1 MNIKLQKSTE
11 IISLA
16 EITGPIG
23 SKIYHKEQKVDWTV
37 TNVRCTTK
45 ENQSASF
52 TLAADI
58 LCLAFIF
65 DTAVFIAFMTMTRS
79 PGSNCLESEAW
90 VEEFNTTSRSSS
102 AVILSSSNCLSCSK
116 KIFYLHEVGK
126 KNHVTP
132 NSSSLI
138 LASAPFL
145 KVKIKNL

>member
-37 TNVRCTTK
+37 TMQRKV
-45 ENQSASF
+45 F

>member
-37 TNVRCTTK
+37 TMQRKV
-45 ENQSASF
+45 F

-116 KIFYLHEVGK
+116 KYSIYTKLEK
-126 KNHVTP
+126 KTRD
-132 NSSSLI
+132 S
-138 LASAPFL
+138 
-145 KVKIKNL
+145 

>member
-37 TNVRCTTK
+37 TMQRKV
-45 ENQSASF
+45 F

-102 AVILSSSNCLSCSK
+102 AVMLSSSNCLSCSK

-126 KNHVTP
+126 KKHVTP

>member
-37 TNVRCTTK
+37 TMQRKV
-45 ENQSASF
+45 F

-116 KIFYLHEVGK
+116 KYSIYTKLEK
-126 KNHVTP
+126 KKHVTP

>member
-37 TNVRCTTK
+37 TMQRKV
-45 ENQSASF
+45 F

-102 AVILSSSNCLSCSK
+102 AVMLSSSNCLSCSK
-116 KIFYLHEVGK
+116 KYSIYTKLEK
-126 KNHVTP
+126 KHVTP
-132 NSSSLI
+132 NSSSLM